1 MVRSNRVRWILS
13 SKLVGFPLE
22 KFALKSPISFEPPFQ
37 GLCWICAP
45 QIFLNVGKS
54 VWSTYTLWFSI
65 SAKDQEISEWKYE
78 VSNCPKYDR
87 KFLKNSAPKFRAEL
101 FKFFCSD
108 CGQCDDFKFSFW
120 NFLTFS
126 WNWKSQ
132 CVSTSNTFPYI

>member
-1 MVRSNRVRWILS
+1 MVGSNRVRWILS

-45 QIFLNVGKS
+45 QIFLNVRKS

-78 VSNCPKYDR
+78 VMALPIIWTKEFEKFCPKLQGR
-87 KFLKNSAPKFRAEL
+87 IFQKFDTSYFHSEISWPKNRYEFYFAKISLLKISIL
-101 FKFFCSD
+101 D
-108 CGQCDDFKFSFW
+108 
-120 NFLTFS
+120 
-126 WNWKSQ
+126 
-132 CVSTSNTFPYI
+132 